1 MVVYSSFI
9 FHLKFF
15 RRGKT
20 RFVPFHGTHQGNYVL
35 DFDSAS
41 CSSFKS
47 AAKVEPTAHANPMA
61 AHAGGVTAGSEGTA
75 ATVAEAARYST
86 AAKANPA
93 KTAAASLRVKLTI
106 FVFTSVTMR
115 ADTAAEPQT

>member
-1 MVVYSSFI
+1 MVAYSFFI

-15 RRGKT
+15 RRGKP
-20 RFVPFHGTHQGNYVL
+20 RFVPSSGTHQGNYVL
-35 DFDSAS
+35 GFVSAS
-41 CSSFKS
+41 SSSFRS
-47 AAKVEPTAHANPMA
+47 SAKVAPTAHVNPMA

-86 AAKANPA
+86 AANANPA

-106 FVFTSVTMR
+106 FRFHLR
-115 ADTAAEPQT
+115 